1 MLEPKEFFDQLLS
14 PFVLK
19 PIMDYTFQINFGLNT
34 IIGSEYLTM
43 LIFNLFISEPGD
55 AIQDVIEANFGF

>member
-1 MLEPKEFFDQLLS
+1 MLEPREFFEQLLS
-14 PFVLK
+14 PFVIK

-34 IIGSEYLTM
+34 SIGCEFLSLM
-43 LIFNLFISEPGD
+43 IFNLFISEPGD